1 MSSVDCRW
9 MEWVALLV
17 QKGIEGRGKLGWVMH
32 ETGSGGAQTLANVLL
47 LASYG
52 EIHESMSEQEV
63 TGNKYM
69 TQELI
74 FFLQIHRE

>member
-1 MSSVDCRW
+1 

-32 ETGSGGAQTLANVLL
+32 ETGGTQTLANVLL

-52 EIHESMSEQEV
+52 KIHESMSEQEV

-69 TQELI
+69 AQELI
-74 FFLQIHRE
+74 FFPADPQRIG

>member
-1 MSSVDCRW
+1 